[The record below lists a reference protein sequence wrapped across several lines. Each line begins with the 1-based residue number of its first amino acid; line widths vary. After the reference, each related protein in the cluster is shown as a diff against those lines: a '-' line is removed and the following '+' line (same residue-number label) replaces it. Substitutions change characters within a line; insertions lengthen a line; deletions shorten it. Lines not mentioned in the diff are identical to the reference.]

1 MSSRDGTTGGAVSWL
16 RPLTR
21 RPLVTGC
28 IVCVCGTTDVVEAGT
43 TMVEVIQEAAG
54 EIDGQPVS
62 RFTLRNAQGVEVVIL
77 PWGAVIQSVRIPG
90 RDGQFAN
97 VALGFADLATY
108 VTGNIPFFGC
118 VAGRYANRLSG
129 TGFELDGVRYTPS
142 LNVGTLTLHGGNRGF
157 DKHLWDAEAVANG
170 VRLTRVSP
178 DGEEGFP
185 GTLTATVTYT
195 LDDDHRLRLDYTAT
209 TDKPTVLNL
218 TNHGYW
224 NLAGEGSGSTENH
237 LLTVNA
243 SRFTETDASQLPTG
257 VLAPVEGTPLDFR
270 TPARFGER
278 TRQDHPQLR
287 LGLGIDHNFVLDRP
301 EWDTSLVEA
310 VRLHDPAS
318 GRTLTVLTTE
328 PGIQVYG
335 GNHLHGD
342 LYGTSGRAYRQG
354 DGIALETQHFPDSP
368 NQPAFP
374 STVLRP
380 GEHFTSTTVF
390 EFSVA

>member
-1 MSSRDGTTGGAVSWL
+1 MNN
-16 RPLTR
+16 
-21 RPLVTGC
+21 
-28 IVCVCGTTDVVEAGT
+28 VVEAT
-43 TMVEVIQEAAG
+43 ETMVEVIEDAAG
-54 EIDGQPVS
+54 EIDGQLVS
-62 RFTLRNAQGVEVVIL
+62 RFTLRNTQGVEVVIL
-77 PWGAVIQSVRIPG
+77 PWGAVIQSVRIPDRNG
-90 RDGQFAN
+90 DFAN
-97 VALGFADLATY
+97 VVLGFADLATY
-108 VTGNIPFFGC
+108 VTGNLPFFGC

-129 TGFELDGVRYTPS
+129 TGFELDGVRYAPS

-157 DKHLWDAEAVANG
+157 DKHLWDSEAVANG

-195 LDDDHRLRLDYTAT
+195 LDDDNRLQLDYSAQ

-224 NLAGEGSGSTENH
+224 NLAGEGSGSTDDH

-257 VLAPVEGTPLDFR
+257 VLAPVAGTPLDFR
-270 TPARFGER
+270 AAARFGER
-278 TRQDHPQLR
+278 TRQDHEQLR
-287 LGLGIDHNFVLDRP
+287 LGLGIDHNFVLDRS
-301 EWDTSLVEA
+301 DGDSSLIAA
-310 VRLHDPAS
+310 VRLQDPAS
-318 GRTLTVLTTE
+318 GRTLTVWTTE
-328 PGIQVYG
+328 PGVQVYG

-380 GEHFTSTTVF
+380 GEQFASTTVF
-390 EFSVA
+390 AFSAE

>member
-1 MSSRDGTTGGAVSWL
+1 MNE
-16 RPLTR
+16 
-21 RPLVTGC
+21 
-28 IVCVCGTTDVVEAGT
+28 VVEAAK
-43 TMVEVIQEAAG
+43 TMVDVIQEAAG

-62 RFTLRNAQGVEVVIL
+62 RFTLRNARGVEVVIL
-77 PWGAVIQSVRIPG
+77 PWGAVVQSVSIPDRNG
-90 RDGQFAN
+90 AFAN

-129 TGFELDGVRYTPS
+129 DGFELDGERYRPS

-157 DKHLWDAEAVANG
+157 DKHLWDAETVANG
-170 VRLTRVSP
+170 VKLTRVSP

-195 LDDDHRLRLDYTAT
+195 LDDDNRLRLDYTAA

-224 NLAGEGSGSTENH
+224 NLAGEGSGSTGGH

-243 SRFTETDASQLPTG
+243 SRFTETDADQLPTG
-257 VLAPVEGTPLDFR
+257 DLAPVEGTPLDFR
-270 TPARFGER
+270 APARFGER

-301 EWDTSLVEA
+301 EGDASLIEA
-310 VRLHDPAS
+310 VRLQDPAS
-318 GRTLTVLTTE
+318 GRTLTVWTTE
-328 PGIQVYG
+328 PGVQVYG

-380 GEHFTSTTVF
+380 GEQFISTTVF
-390 EFSVA
+390 GFTVE

>member
-1 MSSRDGTTGGAVSWL
+1 MAGQRHTA
-16 RPLTR
+16 
-21 RPLVTGC
+21 TGC
-28 IVCVCGTTDVVEAGT
+28 IVSACGTNDEVEAPE

-54 EIDGQPVS
+54 TIDGQPVS
-62 RFTLRNAQGVEVVIL
+62 RFTLRNAQGVKVVIL
-77 PWGAVIQSVRIPG
+77 PWGAVIQSVWVPDRNG
-90 RDGQFAN
+90 EFAN

-108 VTGNIPFFGC
+108 VTGNLPFFGC
-118 VAGRYANRLSG
+118 VAGRYANRIRG
-129 TGFELDGVRYTPS
+129 DGFELDGVRYRPT
-142 LNVGTLTLHGGNRGF
+142 LNMGTFTLHGGNRGF
-157 DKHLWDAEAVANG
+157 DKHLWDAKVVENG
-170 VRLTRVSP
+170 VRLSRVSP

-185 GTLTATVTYT
+185 GTLTASVTYT
-195 LDDDHRLRLDYTAT
+195 LDDDNRLRLDFTAE

-224 NLAGEGSGSTENH
+224 NLAGEGSGSADSH

-243 SRFTETDASQLPTG
+243 SRYTETDDSQIPTG
-257 VLAPVEGTPLDFR
+257 ELAPVDGTPFDFR

-278 TRQDHPQLR
+278 ARQDHPQLR

-301 EWDTSLVEA
+301 AGDASLMEA
-310 VRLHDPAS
+310 VRLQDPGS
-318 GRTLTVLTTE
+318 GRTLTVWTTE
-328 PGIQVYG
+328 PGVQVYG

-368 NQPAFP
+368 NQPSFP

-380 GEHFTSTTVF
+380 GEQFTSTTIF
-390 EFSVA
+390 GFSAE

>member
-1 MSSRDGTTGGAVSWL
+1 VN
-16 RPLTR
+16 
-21 RPLVTGC
+21 
-28 IVCVCGTTDVVEAGT
+28 DVVEAAE

-90 RDGQFAN
+90 RDGEFAY

-118 VAGRYANRLSG
+118 VAGRYANRLG
-129 TGFELDGVRYTPS
+129 GDGFVLDGVRYTPS

-157 DKHLWDAEAVANG
+157 DKHLWDAEPVANG
-170 VRLTRVSP
+170 VLLTRVSP
-178 DGEEGFP
+178 DGDEGFP

-195 LDDDHRLRLDYTAT
+195 LDDDNRLRLDYTAV

-237 LLTVNA
+237 VLTVNA
-243 SRFTETDASQLPTG
+243 GRFTETDANQLPTG

-270 TPARFGER
+270 APARFGER

-301 EWDTSLVEA
+301 EGDASLIEA
-310 VRLHDPAS
+310 VRLQDPTS
-318 GRTLTVLTTE
+318 GRTLTVWTTE
-328 PGIQVYG
+328 PGVQVYG

-368 NQPAFP
+368 NQPSFP

-380 GEHFTSTTVF
+380 GEQFTSTTIF
-390 EFSVA
+390 GFSVE

>member
-1 MSSRDGTTGGAVSWL
+1 MVPRWVSD
-16 RPLTR
+16 PAAHALTR
-21 RPLVTGC
+21 RRAAATGC
-28 IVCVCGTTDVVEAGT
+28 IVCKGGANDVVEAAE
-43 TMVEVIQEAAG
+43 TMVEVIQEQAG

-62 RFTLRNAQGVEVVIL
+62 RFTLRNTHGVEVVIL

-90 RDGQFAN
+90 RDGQVAN

-118 VAGRYANRLSG
+118 VAGRYANRLRG
-129 TGFELDGVRYTPS
+129 DGFELDGVRYTPS

-157 DKHLWDAEAVANG
+157 DKHLWDADLVANG
-170 VRLTRVSP
+170 VLLTRVSP

-195 LDDDHRLRLDYTAT
+195 LDDDNRLRLDYTAV
-209 TDKPTVLNL
+209 TDRPTVLNL

-224 NLAGEGSGSTENH
+224 NLAGEGSGSTGDH

-243 SRFTETDASQLPTG
+243 SRFTETDANQLPTG
-257 VLAPVEGTPLDFR
+257 VLAPVAGTPLDFR
-270 TPARFGER
+270 APASFGER

-301 EWDTSLVEA
+301 EGDTSLIEA
-310 VRLHDPAS
+310 VRLQDPAS
-318 GRTLTVLTTE
+318 GRTLTVWTTE
-328 PGIQVYG
+328 PGVQVYG

-374 STVLRP
+374 NTVLRP
-380 GEHFTSTTVF
+380 GEQFTSTTVF
-390 EFSVA
+390 GFSAE

>member
-1 MSSRDGTTGGAVSWL
+1 MN
-16 RPLTR
+16 
-21 RPLVTGC
+21 
-28 IVCVCGTTDVVEAGT
+28 DVVEAT
-43 TMVEVIQEAAG
+43 ESMVEVIQEVAG

-77 PWGAVIQSVRIPG
+77 PWGAVIQSVRIPD
-90 RDGQFAN
+90 RNGQFAN
-97 VALGFADLATY
+97 VVLGFADLATY

-129 TGFELDGVRYTPS
+129 DGFELDGVRYRPS
-142 LNVGTLTLHGGNRGF
+142 LNVGTLTLHGGIRGF
-157 DKHLWDAEAVANG
+157 DKHLWDAESEADG

-185 GTLTATVTYT
+185 GTLAATVTYT
-195 LDDDHRLRLDYTAT
+195 LDDDNRLRLDYTAE
-209 TDKPTVLNL
+209 TDKTTVLNL

-257 VLAPVEGTPLDFR
+257 ALAPVEGTPFDFR
-270 TPARFGER
+270 SPAPVGER
-278 TRQDHPQLR
+278 TRQDYPQLR
-287 LGLGIDHNFVLDRP
+287 LALGIDHNFVLDRP
-301 EWDTSLVEA
+301 EGDASLMEA
-310 VRLHDPAS
+310 VRLQDPAS
-318 GRTLTVLTTE
+318 GRTLTVWTTE
-328 PGIQVYG
+328 PGVQVYG
-335 GNHLHGD
+335 GNYLKGD

-380 GEHFTSTTVF
+380 GEQFTSTTVF
-390 EFSVA
+390 GFSVA